1 MKTFRLFFVIA
12 VLSLGTSVQAQ
23 VKQGK
28 VNEVPDFVYGQNP
41 DPSLMVRRADARSK
55 GVNPAPQ
62 RPDHWNNATLKFFPP
77 IFNQAGPSCMGS
89 SYVGYIFTTE
99 MNSLRNADGS
109 LPENQYAIFFNWLLT
124 RGGSPKATMLRAV
137 GDPNSVVY
145 GGRTYSTRFGY
156 QEWDELD
163 FGWMQGYDKWYH
175 AMHNRIT
182 GNATFPKDV
191 ITEEGREAVKQ
202 WVWNHNGDNDFY
214 GGGVCYVTVGASMI
228 NGNIK
233 KTAANEDAG
242 VVGKRYVSCWGPSM
256 NHALTIVGYDDR
268 IEFDLDSNGVYGEKD
283 KDEVGAWVVMNSWG
297 DGWENQGWIYVPYKY
312 GAECDHQKW
321 PWKPEVQYA
330 RKNYTPLRTIKIKM
344 DYSDRRGMNLVAG
357 ISSDTSAT
365 SPTSTINF
373 EHFRNVGASYASASE
388 KPAPQT
394 PMLGRWLDGYHHEPM
409 EFGYDLTDLSMGFD
423 RSKPLKYFFIINT
436 RFISQNRTTEADSG
450 HVYSCSLMD
459 YEFDKYGIELPFTT
473 ETVDV
478 PGGGQVTMLSVIV
491 NGESMGKPT
500 NLMIDGNTLT
510 WQPAEDYSFVVD
522 KYYILA
528 DGVTIDSVAKD
539 VTTYTVTDGSAANYT
554 VVAKC
559 VSGPIVRLSEP
570 TNSVRNYTPVESEGD
585 NLVASF
591 DGSGFSCPNVFNRR
605 MNEATIE
612 FWLKPS
618 STYNYN
624 QDIGPGWGT
633 FYMHSTSSRGIY
645 YGWNTTSG
653 DRATPSSLLTLDS
666 WQHVAV
672 TIAGSVMTLY
682 VNGKQKSTFT
692 SSGYSGI
699 SEINNFVFGSQYGMY
714 GKMDEVRIWSKARTA
729 AEILRNYTLEVTNP
743 VGQSD
748 LLAYYKMDQIK
759 VNGQTMLRDCAKG
772 HHAYLTDANNTPT
785 TVDNSFLKKTDDF
798 RRAGFRYE
806 NIPYYAGDAIEFIP
820 TGDMNTTVEWLWNVP
835 AADVTNLKIN
845 RPSIVF
851 PKAGTYDVTL
861 TVKDLKGNT
870 ADSTRTIEILAADE
884 SDIVADFDIVAAD
897 MPVGDHFSFINRS
910 KGRGLTYE
918 WSMPGA
924 EVEKV
929 NTINAGAIYE
939 SIGEHEVTL
948 KVTGKAGSKSVTK
961 TVNTRNIAPAVA
973 FKVQPY
979 SVVKGDPV
987 FFEDES
993 RYKPTSWSWEITNS
1007 KTHIVLVD
1015 NEGTDGHSKTYYKDL
1030 APGYYNVT
1038 LNASNEVGK
1047 SSLTETS
1054 AFVVTNANSFNGLQF
1069 QGAGEL
1075 VTIKDIIP
1083 TTTRAFTIEWW
1094 MRANEMAN
1102 AITMKNEE
1110 AGITLQSTATGA
1122 LTVKQGNKTSTSDD
1136 GFIIKGE
1143 WHHYAVVYAAGKV
1156 SYYRDGNLV
1165 NNNSTSL
1172 GVSGVNLKGDFVIGN
1187 TTEGSHCIIDEF
1199 RVWNKVMSQAMLR
1212 EVCNNPIEDISAA
1225 EADLKL
1231 QVYFNFNHS
1240 SGNAID
1246 LTSNQRDGVRSG
1258 FGPDGDAWVTSLG
1271 VFSLNFDDDLTAVDI
1286 TEGLMYNYKKPFITT
1301 GKSVNFNGPTRFKEL
1316 ETETERSPWV
1326 MKNYIVTDTV
1336 TTSVHVDVQKTNE
1349 LTVETEWSSFA
1360 SPLYNHLLY
1369 QTIELPEGYYRF
1381 SITHD
1386 RTDSKDPQVSYLV
1399 ATLGDSLCDMK
1410 TIDNT
1415 LAASLISKSLSVTF
1429 PMEETG
1435 KVSLGVIYN
1444 MSGKVSYSIASFKIE
1459 RLDVVVEEAKQ
1470 GDAEGIKSLIDKG
1483 VIQQIRGMS
1492 GGVRVYY
1499 DDVTTVKIFDLE
1511 GRCVFNE
1518 FVSGNKFIPLRPGA
1532 YIVNGT
1538 KVMVTR

>member
-1 MKTFRLFFVIA
+1 MKTFRLLLVSA
-12 VLSLGTSVQAQ
+12 ALSLGLTSQAQ
-23 VKQGK
+23 TRQDK

-41 DPSLMVRRADARSK
+41 DPSLMVHRTEARSK
-55 GVNPAPQ
+55 GINGVPQ

-89 SYVGYIFTTE
+89 SYVGYIFTNET
-99 MNSLRNADGS
+99 NSLRNADGY

-124 RGGSPKATMLRAV
+124 RGGSSKGTMLRAV

-145 GGRTYSTRFGY
+145 GGRTYSTKFGY

-182 GNATFPKDV
+182 ENATFPMDV

-202 WVWNHNGDNDFY
+202 WVWNHNGDTDFH

-233 KTAANEDAG
+233 KTAANEAAG

-312 GAECDHQKW
+312 GAQCDHQKW

-330 RKNYTPLRTIKIKM
+330 RKNYKPLRTIKIKM
-344 DYSDRRGMNLVAG
+344 DYSDRRGMNLAAG
-357 ISSDTSAT
+357 ISADTSAT
-365 SPTSTINF
+365 APSMTISF
-373 EHFRNVGASYASASE
+373 EHFKNVGASYASTT
-388 KPAPQT
+388 PQT

-409 EFGYDLTDLSMGFD
+409 EFGYDLTDLSASYD

-459 YEFDKYGIELPFTT
+459 YEFDKYGIELPFIT

-491 NGESMGKPT
+491 NGENIGKPT
-500 NLMIDGNTLT
+500 NLQIDGNTLT
-510 WQPAEDYSFVVD
+510 WQPAQDGSFIVE
-522 KYYILA
+522 KYYIQA
-528 DGVTIDSVAKD
+528 DGVVIDSVAKD
-539 VTTYTVTDGSAANYT
+539 VNTYSVTDGSAANYT

-559 VSGPIVRLSEP
+559 VSGDVVRLSEP
-570 TNSVRNYTPVESEGD
+570 TNSVRNYTPVIPSGD
-585 NLVASF
+585 NQVASF
-591 DGSGFSCPNVFNRR
+591 NGGGFSCPNVISRR
-605 MNEATIE
+605 LNEATIE
-612 FWLKPS
+612 FWLKPT
-618 STYNYN
+618 STFNYN

-633 FYMHSTSSRGIY
+633 FYMHSTSGSGIY
-645 YGWNTTSG
+645 YGWQSSST
-653 DRATPSSLLTLDS
+653 DRATTNSILTLNT

-672 TIAGSVMTLY
+672 TIDGPVMSLY
-682 VNGKQKSTFT
+682 INGVRKSTFT
-692 SSGYSGI
+692 SKNYAGLAEI
-699 SEINNFVFGSQYGMY
+699 SNFIFGREYGLNGEI
-714 GKMDEVRIWSKARTA
+714 DEVRIWSKARSN
-729 AEILRNYTLEVTNP
+729 AELLRNYMLEVVNP
-743 VGQSD
+743 AAQAD
-748 LLAYYKMDQIK
+748 LLAYYKMDLIDY
-759 VNGQTMLRDCAKG
+759 NGQKMLRDCAKG
-772 HHAYLTDANNTPT
+772 HHAYLTNVDNMSTK
-785 TVDNSFLKKTDDF
+785 VDNSFLKTTDEF
-798 RRAGFRYE
+798 RKAGFRYE
-806 NIPYYAGDAIEFIP
+806 NRQYYAGDAIEFIP
-820 TGDMNTTVEWLWNVP
+820 SGDMNTTAEWIWNVP
-835 AADVTNLKIN
+835 DADVENLKLN
-845 RPSIVF
+845 RPTIVF
-851 PKAGTYDVTL
+851 PKEGTYDVTL
-861 TVKDLKGNT
+861 TVKDLYGNVT
-870 ADSTRTIEILAADE
+870 DSTRTVEILPLSHEDV
-884 SDIVADFDIVAAD
+884 IADFDIVKAD
-897 MPVGDHFSFINRS
+897 LPVGDHFSFINRS
-910 KGRGLTYE
+910 KGKGLTYE

-929 NTINAGAIYE
+929 TTVNAGAVYE
-939 SIGEHEVTL
+939 EIGEYDVTL
-948 KVTGKAGSKSVTK
+948 KVTSKAGTKQVTK
-961 TVNTRNIAPAVA
+961 KVTTRNIAPAIA

-979 SVVKGDPV
+979 SVVKGEPV

-993 RYKPTSWSWEITNS
+993 RYKPTSWTWEITNS
-1007 KTHIVLVD
+1007 KTHVVLID
-1015 NEGTDGHSKTYYKDL
+1015 NKGVDGHSKTSYQDL

-1038 LNASNEVGK
+1038 LNASNEVGR
-1047 SSLTETS
+1047 SSLTEPS
-1054 AFVVTNANSFNGLQF
+1054 VFVVTNANSFNGLQF
-1069 QGAGEL
+1069 QSPGEL
-1075 VTIKDIIP
+1075 LTIKDALP
-1083 TTTRAFTIEWW
+1083 ATTRVFTIEWW
-1094 MRANEMAN
+1094 MRPAELAN
-1102 AITMKNEE
+1102 AITMTNKE
-1110 AGITLQSTATGA
+1110 GDFTFQSTATGA
-1122 LTVKQGNKTSTSDD
+1122 LTVKHGNKTSTSDD

-1143 WHHYAVVYAAGKV
+1143 WHHYAIVYSIGKV

-1165 NNNSTSL
+1165 NNNTTSL
-1172 GVSGVNLKGDFVIGN
+1172 GITGVNLKGDFVIGN
-1187 TTEGSHCIIDEF
+1187 STEGSHCIIDEF
-1199 RVWNKVMSQAMLR
+1199 RVWNKMMSLEQIR
-1212 EVCNNPIEDISAA
+1212 EVCNSPIEDIDAA
-1225 EADLKL
+1225 ETNLKL
-1231 QVYFNFNHS
+1231 QVYMNFNHS
-1240 SGNAID
+1240 GGDAVD
-1246 LTSNQRDGVRSG
+1246 LSSNKRNGVRSG
-1258 FGPDGDAWVTSLG
+1258 FGPDGDAWVSSLG
-1271 VFSLNFDDDLTAVDI
+1271 VFSLNFGDELVATDI

-1301 GKSVNFNGPTRFKEL
+1301 GKSVNFNGPNRFKEL
-1316 ETETERSPWV
+1316 ETGTARSPWV

-1336 TTSVHVDVQKTNE
+1336 TTSVHIDVQKTNE

-1369 QTIELPEGYYRF
+1369 QTVELPEGYYRF

-1410 TIDNT
+1410 GIEQT
-1415 LAASLISKSLSVTF
+1415 LAAEMIAKSLSITF
-1429 PMEETG
+1429 PMDQAG

-1459 RLDVVVEEAKQ
+1459 KLDVVVKDVNQ
-1470 GDAEGIKSLIDKG
+1470 AEGIGSLIDQG
-1483 VIQQIRGMS
+1483 LIDRVRGMS

-1499 DDVTTVKIFDLE
+1499 DDVTAVKIHDLE

-1538 KVMVTR
+1538 KVVVTR